1 LWATFE
7 RVQLLAMRLTF
18 KAEMVTIR
26 KRQRKAKR
34 NVRFGHSWLRMRL
47 PDYLPYLLLKPNKQ
61 EAA

>member
-1 LWATFE
+1 
-7 RVQLLAMRLTF
+7 MRLTF

-34 NVRFGHSWLRMRL
+34 NVRFGHSWLRVRPL
-47 PDYLPYLLLKPNKQ
+47 DYLPYLLLKPNKQ